1 MITSNLKRTK
11 FESVLKNLNTLQKI
25 GNLTNVVGLVLESNG
40 PKAPIGQVCIL
51 RNEKGE
57 EVSKAEIV
65 GFKEGNRILSMV
77 LGDTNNISPNME
89 IVSTDE
95 EFKIKV
101 SNHLLGRV
109 IDGLGEPLDDKKSY
123 PIQEKRS
130 IYASPPNPLKRKS
143 ITEPIF
149 TGVRAIDGL
158 LSIGKGQRVGI
169 FAGSGVGK
177 STLLG
182 MMAKNS
188 SADVNVICLVGERGR
203 EVKEF
208 IENDLGEE
216 GLERS
221 VVVVATSDQA
231 ALVRVKAA
239 LVATTIAEYFRDQG
253 LDALLMMDS
262 VTRLAMAQ
270 REVGLAIGEPPTTK
284 GYTPSC
290 FSLMQKVMER
300 AGTSDKG
307 SITALY
313 TVLVEGDDF
322 NEPISDSARGILDG
336 HIMLSR
342 RLASMGHFPAID
354 TLESISRV
362 MSKIVFD
369 DHLAAARKIKELL
382 ATYRES
388 EDLISIGAYQ
398 KGTNPKT
405 DKAIEMYDKIVDF
418 LKQDNYHSTPWEET
432 IEWLNQ
438 LLIQAKVSEK

>member
-1 MITSNLKRTK
+1 MIKSNLKKVR
-11 FESVLKNLNTLQKI
+11 FEQVLKNVNPFQKI

-40 PKAPIGQVCIL
+40 PKAPIGQVCVL
-51 RNEKGE
+51 RDEKGRD
-57 EVSKAEIV
+57 VSKAEIV
-65 GFKEGNRILSMV
+65 GFKEGNKILSMV
-77 LGDTNNISPNME
+77 LGDTNNISPGME
-89 IVSTDE
+89 IISTDE
-95 EFKIKV
+95 EFKINV
-101 SNHLLGRV
+101 STQLMGRV
-109 IDGLGEPLDDKKSY
+109 LDGLGEPIDGLRVAAN
-123 PIQEKRS
+123 QEKRS
-130 IYASPPNPLKRKS
+130 IYATPPNPLFRKS
-143 ITEPIF
+143 ITEPLF

-158 LSIGKGQRVGI
+158 LTIGKGQRAGI

-182 MMAKNS
+182 MIAKNS
-188 SADVNVICLVGERGR
+188 SADVNVIALIGERGR

-208 IENDLGEE
+208 IEKDLGEE
-216 GLERS
+216 GLKRS
-221 VVVVATSDQA
+221 VVIVATSDQP

-239 LVATTIAEYFRDQG
+239 LVATTIAEFFRDQE
-253 LDALLMMDS
+253 LDVMLMMDS

-290 FSLMQKVMER
+290 FSIMQKVMER

-307 SITALY
+307 TISALY

-322 NEPISDSARGILDG
+322 NEPISDAARGILDG

-342 RLASMGHFPAID
+342 NMANLGHYPAID

-362 MSKIVFD
+362 MSKVISKE
-369 DHLAAARKIKELL
+369 HLLAARRVKELL
-382 ATYRES
+382 ANYRTS

-405 DKAIEMYDKIVDF
+405 DMAIQMNDKINQF
-418 LKQDNYHSTPWEET
+418 LRQEEYHTNEFDET
-432 IEWLNQ
+432 IDWVKNLSSQ
-438 LLIQAKVSEK
+438 SQ

>member
-1 MITSNLKRTK
+1 MITSNLKKNK
-11 FESVLKNLNTLQKI
+11 FESVIKNVNTLQKI

-40 PKAPIGQVCIL
+40 PKAPIGEVCIL

-57 EVSKAEIV
+57 EVTKAEIV
-65 GFKEGNRILSMV
+65 GFKDGNRILSMV
-77 LGDTNNISPNME
+77 LGDLNNISPGME
-89 IVSTDE
+89 IVSTNE

-109 IDGLGEPLDDKKSY
+109 IDGLGEPLDGKKSY

-130 IYASPPNPLKRKS
+130 IYANPPNPLSRKS

-158 LSIGKGQRVGI
+158 LSIGKGQRIGI

-188 SADVNVICLVGERGR
+188 SADINVIALVGERGR

-208 IENDLGEE
+208 IENDLGED
-216 GLERS
+216 GLARS
-221 VVVVATSDQA
+221 VVIVATSDQP

-239 LVATTIAEYFRDQG
+239 LVATTISEYFRDQG
-253 LDALLMMDS
+253 LDVMLMMDS

-336 HIMLSR
+336 HIILSR
-342 RLASMGHFPAID
+342 KLANLGHFPAID
-354 TLESISRV
+354 TLDSISRV
-362 MSKIVFD
+362 MGKVVFD
-369 DHLAAARKIKELL
+369 EHIIAARKIKELL
-382 ATYRES
+382 ATYRMS

-398 KGTNPKT
+398 QGTNPKT
-405 DKAIEMYDKIVDF
+405 DKAIMMYDKILEF
-418 LKQDNYHSTPWEET
+418 LKQDNYDSTPWEESVD
-432 IEWLNQ
+432 WL
-438 LLIQAKVSEK
+438 LKLSEEANRL

>member
-1 MITSNLKRTK
+1 MISSTLKKTK
-11 FESVLKNLNTLQKI
+11 FESVIKNINTLQKI

-40 PKAPIGQVCIL
+40 PKAPIGQVCML
-51 RNEKGE
+51 RDNQGN

-65 GFKEGNRILSMV
+65 GFKDGNRILSMV
-77 LGDTNNISPNME
+77 LGETNNISPGME

-101 SNHLLGRV
+101 SSHLLGRV
-109 IDGLGEPLDDKKSY
+109 LDGLGEPIDVKKSY

-130 IYASPPNPLKRKS
+130 IYAVPPNPLFRKS
-143 ITEPIF
+143 INEPIF

-158 LSIGKGQRVGI
+158 LTIGKGQRVGI

-182 MMAKNS
+182 MISKNS
-188 SADVNVICLVGERGR
+188 SADVNVIALIGERGR

-208 IENDLGEE
+208 IEKDLGEE
-216 GLERS
+216 GLKKS
-221 VVVVATSDQA
+221 VVIVATSDQP

-239 LVATTIAEYFRDQG
+239 LVATTISEYFRDQG
-253 LDALLMMDS
+253 LDVMLMMDS

-284 GYTPSC
+284 GFTPSC

-307 SITALY
+307 TISALY

-322 NEPISDSARGILDG
+322 NEPISDAARGILDG

-342 RLASMGHFPAID
+342 KMASLEHYPAID

-362 MSKIVFD
+362 MSKVIFE
-369 DHLAAARKIKELL
+369 DHLKSARRIKELL
-382 ATYRES
+382 AIYKQS

-398 KGTNPKT
+398 RGTNPKT
-405 DKAIEMYDKIVDF
+405 DKAIEMYDKITQF
-418 LKQDNYHSTPWEET
+418 LRQEDNISTEWEDT
-432 IEWLNQ
+432 IEWLNK
-438 LLIQAKVSEK
+438 LSEISK

>member
-1 MITSNLKRTK
+1 MISSTLKKTK
-11 FESVLKNLNTLQKI
+11 FESVIKNINTLQKI

-40 PKAPIGQVCIL
+40 PKAPIGQVCML
-51 RNEKGE
+51 RDNQGN

-65 GFKEGNRILSMV
+65 GFKDGNRILSMV
-77 LGDTNNISPNME
+77 LGETNNISPGME

-101 SNHLLGRV
+101 SSHLLGRV
-109 IDGLGEPLDDKKSY
+109 LDGLGEPIDGKKSY

-130 IYASPPNPLKRKS
+130 IYAVPPNPLFRKS
-143 ITEPIF
+143 INEPIF

-158 LSIGKGQRVGI
+158 LTIGKGQRVGI

-182 MMAKNS
+182 MISKNS
-188 SADVNVICLVGERGR
+188 SADVNVIALIGERGR

-208 IENDLGEE
+208 IEKDLGEE
-216 GLERS
+216 GLKKS
-221 VVVVATSDQA
+221 VVIVATSDQP

-239 LVATTIAEYFRDQG
+239 LVATTISEYFRDQG
-253 LDALLMMDS
+253 LDVMLMMDS

-284 GYTPSC
+284 GFTPSC

-307 SITALY
+307 TISALY

-322 NEPISDSARGILDG
+322 NEPISDAARGILDG

-342 RLASMGHFPAID
+342 KMASLEHYPAID

-362 MSKIVFD
+362 MSKVIFE
-369 DHLAAARKIKELL
+369 DHLKSARRIKELL
-382 ATYRES
+382 AIYKQS

-398 KGTNPKT
+398 RGTNPKT
-405 DKAIEMYDKIVDF
+405 DKAIEMYDKITQF
-418 LKQDNYHSTPWEET
+418 LRQEDNISTEWEDT
-432 IEWLNQ
+432 IEWLNK
-438 LLIQAKVSEK
+438 LSEISK

>member
-1 MITSNLKRTK
+1 MISSTLKKTK
-11 FESVLKNLNTLQKI
+11 FESVIKNINTLQKI

-40 PKAPIGQVCIL
+40 PKAPIGQVCML
-51 RNEKGE
+51 RDNHGN

-65 GFKEGNRILSMV
+65 GFKDGNRILSMV
-77 LGDTNNISPNME
+77 LGETNNISPGME

-101 SNHLLGRV
+101 SSHLLGRV
-109 IDGLGEPLDDKKSY
+109 LDGLGEPIDGKKSY

-130 IYASPPNPLKRKS
+130 IYAIPPNPLFRKS

-158 LSIGKGQRVGI
+158 LTIGKGQRVGI

-182 MMAKNS
+182 MISKNS
-188 SADVNVICLVGERGR
+188 SADVNVIALIGERGR

-208 IENDLGEE
+208 IEKDLGEE
-216 GLERS
+216 GLKKS
-221 VVVVATSDQA
+221 VVIVATSDQP

-239 LVATTIAEYFRDQG
+239 LVATTISEYFRDQG
-253 LDALLMMDS
+253 LDVMLMMDS

-284 GYTPSC
+284 GFTPSC

-307 SITALY
+307 TISALY

-322 NEPISDSARGILDG
+322 SEPISDAARGILDG

-342 RLASMGHFPAID
+342 KMASLGHYPAID

-362 MSKIVFD
+362 MSKVIFE
-369 DHLAAARKIKELL
+369 DHLKSARRIKELL
-382 ATYRES
+382 AIYKQS

-398 KGTNPKT
+398 RGTNPKT
-405 DKAIEMYDKIVDF
+405 DKAIEMYDKITQF
-418 LKQDNYHSTPWEET
+418 LRQEDNISTEWEDT
-432 IEWLNQ
+432 IQWLNK
-438 LLIQAKVSEK
+438 LSEIIK

>member
-1 MITSNLKRTK
+1 MYLKKVR
-11 FESVLKNLNTLQKI
+11 FEQVLKNVNPFQKI

-40 PKAPIGQVCIL
+40 PKAPIGQVCVL
-51 RNEKGE
+51 RDEKGRD
-57 EVSKAEIV
+57 VSKAEIV
-65 GFKEGNRILSMV
+65 GFKEGNKILSMV
-77 LGDTNNISPNME
+77 LGDTNNISPGME
-89 IVSTDE
+89 IISTDE
-95 EFKIKV
+95 EFKINV
-101 SNHLLGRV
+101 STQLMGRV
-109 IDGLGEPLDDKKSY
+109 LDGLGEPIDGLRVAAN
-123 PIQEKRS
+123 QEKRS
-130 IYASPPNPLKRKS
+130 IYATPPNPLFRKS
-143 ITEPIF
+143 ITEPLF

-158 LSIGKGQRVGI
+158 LTIGKGQRAGI

-182 MMAKNS
+182 MIAKNS
-188 SADVNVICLVGERGR
+188 SADVNVIALIGERGR

-208 IENDLGEE
+208 IEKDLGEE
-216 GLERS
+216 GLKRS
-221 VVVVATSDQA
+221 VVIVATSDQP

-239 LVATTIAEYFRDQG
+239 LVATTIAEFFRDQE
-253 LDALLMMDS
+253 LDVMLMMDS

-290 FSLMQKVMER
+290 FSIMQKVMER

-307 SITALY
+307 TISALY

-322 NEPISDSARGILDG
+322 NEPISDAARGILDG

-342 RLASMGHFPAID
+342 KMANLGHYPAID

-362 MSKIVFD
+362 MSKVISKE
-369 DHLAAARKIKELL
+369 HLLAARRVKELL
-382 ATYRES
+382 ANYRTS

-405 DKAIEMYDKIVDF
+405 DMAIQMNDKINQF
-418 LKQDNYHSTPWEET
+418 LRQEENHTNEYDET
-432 IEWLNQ
+432 IDWVKNLSSQ
-438 LLIQAKVSEK
+438 SQ

>member
-1 MITSNLKRTK
+1 MISSTLKKTK
-11 FESVLKNLNTLQKI
+11 FESVIKNINTLQKI

-40 PKAPIGQVCIL
+40 PKAPIGQVCML
-51 RNEKGE
+51 RDNQGN

-65 GFKEGNRILSMV
+65 GFKDGNRILSMV
-77 LGDTNNISPNME
+77 LGETNNISPGME

-101 SNHLLGRV
+101 SSHLLGRV
-109 IDGLGEPLDDKKSY
+109 LDGLGEPIDGKKSY

-130 IYASPPNPLKRKS
+130 IYAVPPNPLFRKS
-143 ITEPIF
+143 INEPIF

-158 LSIGKGQRVGI
+158 LTIGKGQRVGI

-182 MMAKNS
+182 MISKNS
-188 SADVNVICLVGERGR
+188 SADVNVIALIGERGR

-208 IENDLGEE
+208 IEKDLGEE
-216 GLERS
+216 GLKKS
-221 VVVVATSDQA
+221 VVIVATSDQP

-239 LVATTIAEYFRDQG
+239 LVATTISEYFRDQG
-253 LDALLMMDS
+253 LDVMLMMDS

-284 GYTPSC
+284 GFTPSC

-307 SITALY
+307 TISALY

-322 NEPISDSARGILDG
+322 NEPISDAARGILDG

-342 RLASMGHFPAID
+342 KMASLEHYPAID

-362 MSKIVFD
+362 MSKVIFE
-369 DHLAAARKIKELL
+369 DHLKSARRIKELL
-382 ATYRES
+382 AIYKQS

-398 KGTNPKT
+398 RGTNPKT
-405 DKAIEMYDKIVDF
+405 DKAIEMYDKITQF
-418 LKQDNYHSTPWEET
+418 LRQEDNISTEWEDT
-432 IEWLNQ
+432 IQWLNK
-438 LLIQAKVSEK
+438 LSEIIK

>member
-1 MITSNLKRTK
+1 MIKSNLKKVR
-11 FESVLKNLNTLQKI
+11 FEQVLKNVNPFQKI

-40 PKAPIGQVCIL
+40 PKAPIGQVCVL
-51 RNEKGE
+51 RDEKGRD
-57 EVSKAEIV
+57 VSKAEIV
-65 GFKEGNRILSMV
+65 GFKEGNKILSMV
-77 LGDTNNISPNME
+77 LGDTNNISPGME
-89 IVSTDE
+89 IISTDE
-95 EFKIKV
+95 EFKINV
-101 SNHLLGRV
+101 STQLMGRV
-109 IDGLGEPLDDKKSY
+109 LDGLGEPIDGLRVAAN
-123 PIQEKRS
+123 QEKRS
-130 IYASPPNPLKRKS
+130 IYATPPNPLFRKS
-143 ITEPIF
+143 ITEPLF

-158 LSIGKGQRVGI
+158 LTIGKGQRAGI

-182 MMAKNS
+182 MIAKNS
-188 SADVNVICLVGERGR
+188 SADVNVIALIGERGR

-208 IENDLGEE
+208 IEKDLGEE
-216 GLERS
+216 GLKRS
-221 VVVVATSDQA
+221 VVIVATSDQP

-239 LVATTIAEYFRDQG
+239 LVATTIAEFFRDQE
-253 LDALLMMDS
+253 LDVMLMMDS

-290 FSLMQKVMER
+290 FSIMQKVMER

-307 SITALY
+307 TISALY

-322 NEPISDSARGILDG
+322 NEPISDAARGILDG

-342 RLASMGHFPAID
+342 NMANLGHYPAID

-362 MSKIVFD
+362 MSKVISKE
-369 DHLAAARKIKELL
+369 HLLAARRVKELL
-382 ATYRES
+382 ANYRTS

-405 DKAIEMYDKIVDF
+405 DMAIQMNDKINQF
-418 LKQDNYHSTPWEET
+418 LRQEENHTNEFDET
-432 IEWLNQ
+432 IDWVKNLSSQ
-438 LLIQAKVSEK
+438 SQ

>member
-1 MITSNLKRTK
+1 MISSTLKKTK
-11 FESVLKNLNTLQKI
+11 FESVIKNINTLQKI

-40 PKAPIGQVCIL
+40 PKAPIGQVCML
-51 RNEKGE
+51 RDNHGN

-65 GFKEGNRILSMV
+65 GFKDGNRILSMV
-77 LGDTNNISPNME
+77 LGETNNISPGME

-101 SNHLLGRV
+101 SSHLLGRV
-109 IDGLGEPLDDKKSY
+109 LDGLGEPIDGKKSY

-130 IYASPPNPLKRKS
+130 IYAVPPNPLFRKS

-158 LSIGKGQRVGI
+158 LTIGKGQRVGI

-182 MMAKNS
+182 MISKNS
-188 SADVNVICLVGERGR
+188 SADVNVIALIGERGR

-208 IENDLGEE
+208 IEKDLGEE
-216 GLERS
+216 GLKKS
-221 VVVVATSDQA
+221 VVIVATSDQP

-239 LVATTIAEYFRDQG
+239 LVATTISEYFRDQG
-253 LDALLMMDS
+253 LDVMLMMDS

-284 GYTPSC
+284 GFTPSC

-307 SITALY
+307 TISALY

-322 NEPISDSARGILDG
+322 SEPISDAARGILDG

-342 RLASMGHFPAID
+342 KMASLGHYPAID

-362 MSKIVFD
+362 MSKVIFE
-369 DHLAAARKIKELL
+369 DHLKSARRIKELL
-382 ATYRES
+382 AIYKQS

-398 KGTNPKT
+398 RGTNPKT
-405 DKAIEMYDKIVDF
+405 DKAIEMYDKITQF
-418 LKQDNYHSTPWEET
+418 LRQEDNISTEWEDT
-432 IEWLNQ
+432 IEWLNK
-438 LLIQAKVSEK
+438 LSEIIK

>member
-1 MITSNLKRTK
+1 MIKSNLKKVR
-11 FESVLKNLNTLQKI
+11 FEQVLKNVNPFQKI

-40 PKAPIGQVCIL
+40 PKAPIGQVCVL
-51 RNEKGE
+51 RDEKGRD
-57 EVSKAEIV
+57 VSKAEIV
-65 GFKEGNRILSMV
+65 GFKEGNKILSMV
-77 LGDTNNISPNME
+77 LGDTNNISPGME
-89 IVSTDE
+89 IISTDE
-95 EFKIKV
+95 EFKINV
-101 SNHLLGRV
+101 STQLMGRV
-109 IDGLGEPLDDKKSY
+109 LDGLGEPIDGLRVAAN
-123 PIQEKRS
+123 QEKRS
-130 IYASPPNPLKRKS
+130 IYATPPNPLFRKS
-143 ITEPIF
+143 ITEPLF

-158 LSIGKGQRVGI
+158 LTIGKGQRAGI

-182 MMAKNS
+182 MIAKNS
-188 SADVNVICLVGERGR
+188 SADVNVIALIGERGR

-208 IENDLGEE
+208 IEKDLGEE
-216 GLERS
+216 GLKRS
-221 VVVVATSDQA
+221 VVIVATSDQP

-239 LVATTIAEYFRDQG
+239 LVATTIAEFFRDQE
-253 LDALLMMDS
+253 LDVMLMMDS

-290 FSLMQKVMER
+290 FSIMQKVMER

-307 SITALY
+307 TISALY

-322 NEPISDSARGILDG
+322 NEPISDAARGILDG

-342 RLASMGHFPAID
+342 KMANLGHYPAID

-362 MSKIVFD
+362 MSKVISKE
-369 DHLAAARKIKELL
+369 HLLAARRVKELL
-382 ATYRES
+382 ANYRTS

-405 DKAIEMYDKIVDF
+405 DMAIQMNDKINQF
-418 LKQDNYHSTPWEET
+418 LRQEENHTNEYDET
-432 IEWLNQ
+432 IDWVKNLSSQ
-438 LLIQAKVSEK
+438 SQ

>member
-1 MITSNLKRTK
+1 MISSTLKKTK
-11 FESVLKNLNTLQKI
+11 FESVIKNINTLQKI

-40 PKAPIGQVCIL
+40 PKAPIGQVCML
-51 RNEKGE
+51 RDNQGN

-65 GFKEGNRILSMV
+65 GFKDGNRILSMV
-77 LGDTNNISPNME
+77 LGETNNISPGME

-101 SNHLLGRV
+101 SSHLLGRV
-109 IDGLGEPLDDKKSY
+109 LDGLGEPIDGKKSY

-130 IYASPPNPLKRKS
+130 IYAVPPNPLFRKS
-143 ITEPIF
+143 INEPIF

-158 LSIGKGQRVGI
+158 LTIGKGQRVGI

-182 MMAKNS
+182 MISKNS
-188 SADVNVICLVGERGR
+188 SADVNVIALIGERGR

-208 IENDLGEE
+208 IEKDLGEE
-216 GLERS
+216 GLKKS
-221 VVVVATSDQA
+221 VVIVATSDQP

-239 LVATTIAEYFRDQG
+239 LVATTISEYFRDQG
-253 LDALLMMDS
+253 LDVMLMMDS

-284 GYTPSC
+284 GFTPSC

-307 SITALY
+307 TISALY

-322 NEPISDSARGILDG
+322 NEPISDAARGILDG

-342 RLASMGHFPAID
+342 KMASLGHYPAID

-362 MSKIVFD
+362 MSKVIFE
-369 DHLAAARKIKELL
+369 DHLKSARRIKELL
-382 ATYRES
+382 AIYKQS

-398 KGTNPKT
+398 RGTNPKT
-405 DKAIEMYDKIVDF
+405 DKAIEMYDKITQF
-418 LKQDNYHSTPWEET
+418 LRQEDNISTEWEDT
-432 IEWLNQ
+432 IEWLNK
-438 LLIQAKVSEK
+438 LSEISK

>member
-1 MITSNLKRTK
+1 MIKSNLKKVR
-11 FESVLKNLNTLQKI
+11 FEQVLKNVNPFQKI

-40 PKAPIGQVCIL
+40 PKAPIGQVCVL
-51 RNEKGE
+51 RDEKGRD
-57 EVSKAEIV
+57 VSKAEIV
-65 GFKEGNRILSMV
+65 GFKEGNKILSMV
-77 LGDTNNISPNME
+77 LGDTNNISPGME
-89 IVSTDE
+89 IISTDE
-95 EFKIKV
+95 EFKINV
-101 SNHLLGRV
+101 STQLMGRV
-109 IDGLGEPLDDKKSY
+109 LDGLGEPIDGLRVAAN
-123 PIQEKRS
+123 QEKRS
-130 IYASPPNPLKRKS
+130 IYATPPNPLFRKS
-143 ITEPIF
+143 ITEPLF

-158 LSIGKGQRVGI
+158 LTIGKGQRAGI

-182 MMAKNS
+182 MIAKNS
-188 SADVNVICLVGERGR
+188 SADVNVIALIGERGR

-208 IENDLGEE
+208 IEKDLGEE
-216 GLERS
+216 GLKRS
-221 VVVVATSDQA
+221 VVIVATSDQP

-239 LVATTIAEYFRDQG
+239 LVATTIAEFFRDQE
-253 LDALLMMDS
+253 LDVMLMMDS

-290 FSLMQKVMER
+290 FSIMQKVMER

-307 SITALY
+307 TISALY

-322 NEPISDSARGILDG
+322 NEPISDAARGILDG

-342 RLASMGHFPAID
+342 KMANLGHYPAID

-362 MSKIVFD
+362 MSKVISKE
-369 DHLAAARKIKELL
+369 HLLAARRVKELL
-382 ATYRES
+382 ANYRTS

-405 DKAIEMYDKIVDF
+405 DMAIQMNDKINQF
-418 LKQDNYHSTPWEET
+418 LRQEEYHTNEFDET
-432 IEWLNQ
+432 IDWVKNLSSQ
-438 LLIQAKVSEK
+438 SQ

>member
-1 MITSNLKRTK
+1 MISSTLKKTK
-11 FESVLKNLNTLQKI
+11 FESVIKNINTLQKI

-40 PKAPIGQVCIL
+40 PKAPIGQVCML
-51 RNEKGE
+51 RDNQGN

-65 GFKEGNRILSMV
+65 GFKDGNRILSMV
-77 LGDTNNISPNME
+77 LGETNNISPGME

-101 SNHLLGRV
+101 SSHLLGRV
-109 IDGLGEPLDDKKSY
+109 LDGLGEPIDGKKSY

-130 IYASPPNPLKRKS
+130 IYAVPPNPLFRKS

-158 LSIGKGQRVGI
+158 LTIGKGQRVGI

-182 MMAKNS
+182 MISKNS
-188 SADVNVICLVGERGR
+188 SADVNVIALIGERGR

-208 IENDLGEE
+208 IEKDLGEE
-216 GLERS
+216 GLKKS
-221 VVVVATSDQA
+221 VVIVATSDQP

-239 LVATTIAEYFRDQG
+239 LVATTISEYFRDQG
-253 LDALLMMDS
+253 LDVMLMMDS

-284 GYTPSC
+284 GFTPSC

-307 SITALY
+307 TISALY

-322 NEPISDSARGILDG
+322 NEPISDAARGILDG

-342 RLASMGHFPAID
+342 KMASLGHYPAID

-362 MSKIVFD
+362 MSKVIFE
-369 DHLAAARKIKELL
+369 DHLKSARRIKELL
-382 ATYRES
+382 AIYKQS

-398 KGTNPKT
+398 RGTNPKT
-405 DKAIEMYDKIVDF
+405 DKAIEMYDKITQF
-418 LKQDNYHSTPWEET
+418 LRQEDNISTEWEDT
-432 IEWLNQ
+432 IEWLNK
-438 LLIQAKVSEK
+438 LSEISK

>member
-1 MITSNLKRTK
+1 MIKSNLKKVR
-11 FESVLKNLNTLQKI
+11 FEQVLKNVNPFQKI

-40 PKAPIGQVCIL
+40 PKAPIGQVCVL
-51 RNEKGE
+51 RDEKGRD
-57 EVSKAEIV
+57 VSKAEIV
-65 GFKEGNRILSMV
+65 GFKEGNKILSMV
-77 LGDTNNISPNME
+77 LGDTNNISPGME
-89 IVSTDE
+89 IISTDE
-95 EFKIKV
+95 EFKINV
-101 SNHLLGRV
+101 STQLMGRV
-109 IDGLGEPLDDKKSY
+109 LDGLGEPIDGLRVAAN
-123 PIQEKRS
+123 QEKRS
-130 IYASPPNPLKRKS
+130 IYATPPNPLFRKS
-143 ITEPIF
+143 ITEPLF

-158 LSIGKGQRVGI
+158 LTIGKGQRAGI

-182 MMAKNS
+182 MIAKNS
-188 SADVNVICLVGERGR
+188 SADVNVIALIGERGR

-208 IENDLGEE
+208 IEKDLGEE
-216 GLERS
+216 GLKRS
-221 VVVVATSDQA
+221 VVIVATSDQP

-239 LVATTIAEYFRDQG
+239 LVATTIAEFFRDQE
-253 LDALLMMDS
+253 LDVMLMMDS

-290 FSLMQKVMER
+290 FSIMQKVMER

-307 SITALY
+307 TISALY

-322 NEPISDSARGILDG
+322 NEPISDAARGILDG

-342 RLASMGHFPAID
+342 KMANLGHYPAID

-362 MSKIVFD
+362 MSKVISKE
-369 DHLAAARKIKELL
+369 HLLAARRVKELL
-382 ATYRES
+382 ANYRTS

-405 DKAIEMYDKIVDF
+405 DMAIQMNDKINQF
-418 LKQDNYHSTPWEET
+418 LRQEENHTNDYDET
-432 IEWLNQ
+432 IDWVRNLSSQ
-438 LLIQAKVSEK
+438 SQ

>member
-1 MITSNLKRTK
+1 MITSNLKKNK
-11 FESVLKNLNTLQKI
+11 FESVIKNVNTLQKI

-40 PKAPIGQVCIL
+40 PKAPIGEVCIL

-57 EVSKAEIV
+57 KVTKAEIV
-65 GFKEGNRILSMV
+65 GFKDGNRILSMV
-77 LGDTNNISPNME
+77 LGDLNNISPGME
-89 IVSTDE
+89 IVSTNE

-109 IDGLGEPLDDKKSY
+109 IDGLGEPLDGKKSY

-130 IYASPPNPLKRKS
+130 IYANPPNPLSRKS

-188 SADVNVICLVGERGR
+188 SADINVIALVGERGR

-208 IENDLGEE
+208 IENDLGED
-216 GLERS
+216 GLARS
-221 VVVVATSDQA
+221 VVIVATSDQP

-239 LVATTIAEYFRDQG
+239 LVATTISEYFRDQG
-253 LDALLMMDS
+253 LDVMLMMDS

-336 HIMLSR
+336 HIILSR
-342 RLASMGHFPAID
+342 KLANLGHFPAID
-354 TLESISRV
+354 TLDSISRV
-362 MSKIVFD
+362 MGKVVFD
-369 DHLAAARKIKELL
+369 EHIIAARKIKELL
-382 ATYRES
+382 ATYRMS

-398 KGTNPKT
+398 QGTNPKT
-405 DKAIEMYDKIVDF
+405 DKAIMMYDKILEF
-418 LKQDNYHSTPWEET
+418 LKQDNYDSTPWEESVD
-432 IEWLNQ
+432 WLLKLAEEANR
-438 LLIQAKVSEK
+438 L

>member
-1 MITSNLKRTK
+1 MSILFK
-11 FESVLKNLNTLQKI
+11 KI

-40 PKAPIGQVCIL
+40 PKAPIGQVCVL
-51 RNEKGE
+51 RDEKGRD
-57 EVSKAEIV
+57 VSKAEIV
-65 GFKEGNRILSMV
+65 GFKEGNKILSMV
-77 LGDTNNISPNME
+77 LGDTNNISPGME
-89 IVSTDE
+89 IISTDE
-95 EFKIKV
+95 EFKINV
-101 SNHLLGRV
+101 STQLMGRV
-109 IDGLGEPLDDKKSY
+109 LDGLGEPIDGLRVAAN
-123 PIQEKRS
+123 QEKRS
-130 IYASPPNPLKRKS
+130 IYATPPNPLFRKS
-143 ITEPIF
+143 ITEPLF

-158 LSIGKGQRVGI
+158 LTIGKGQRAGI

-182 MMAKNS
+182 MIAKNS
-188 SADVNVICLVGERGR
+188 SADVNVIALIGERGR

-208 IENDLGEE
+208 IEKDLGEE
-216 GLERS
+216 GLKRS
-221 VVVVATSDQA
+221 VVIVATSDQP

-239 LVATTIAEYFRDQG
+239 LVTTTIAEFFRDQE
-253 LDALLMMDS
+253 LDVMLMMDS

-290 FSLMQKVMER
+290 FSIMQKVMER

-307 SITALY
+307 TISALY

-322 NEPISDSARGILDG
+322 NEPISDAARGILDG

-342 RLASMGHFPAID
+342 KMANLGHYPAID

-362 MSKIVFD
+362 MSKVISKE
-369 DHLAAARKIKELL
+369 HLLAARRVKELL
-382 ATYRES
+382 ANYRTS

-405 DKAIEMYDKIVDF
+405 DMAIQMNDKINQF
-418 LKQDNYHSTPWEET
+418 LRQEENHTNEYDET
-432 IEWLNQ
+432 IDWVKNLSSQ
-438 LLIQAKVSEK
+438 SQ

>member
-1 MITSNLKRTK
+1 MISSTLKKTK
-11 FESVLKNLNTLQKI
+11 FESVIKNINTLQKI

-40 PKAPIGQVCIL
+40 PKAPIGQVCML
-51 RNEKGE
+51 RDNQGN

-65 GFKEGNRILSMV
+65 GFKDGNRILSMV
-77 LGDTNNISPNME
+77 LGETNNISPGME

-101 SNHLLGRV
+101 SSHLLGRV
-109 IDGLGEPLDDKKSY
+109 LDGLGEPIDGKKSY

-130 IYASPPNPLKRKS
+130 IYAVPPNPLFRKS
-143 ITEPIF
+143 INEPIF

-158 LSIGKGQRVGI
+158 LTIGKGQRVGI

-182 MMAKNS
+182 MISKNS
-188 SADVNVICLVGERGR
+188 SADVNVIALIGERGR

-208 IENDLGEE
+208 IEKDLGEE
-216 GLERS
+216 GLKKS
-221 VVVVATSDQA
+221 VVIVATSDQP

-239 LVATTIAEYFRDQG
+239 LVATTISEYFRDQG
-253 LDALLMMDS
+253 LDVMLMMDS

-284 GYTPSC
+284 GFTPSC

-307 SITALY
+307 TISALY

-322 NEPISDSARGILDG
+322 NEPISDAARGILDG

-342 RLASMGHFPAID
+342 KMASLEHYPAID

-362 MSKIVFD
+362 MSKVIFE
-369 DHLAAARKIKELL
+369 DHLKSARRIKELL
-382 ATYRES
+382 AIYKQS

-398 KGTNPKT
+398 RGTNPKT
-405 DKAIEMYDKIVDF
+405 DKAIEMYDKITQF
-418 LKQDNYHSTPWEET
+418 LRQEDNISTEWEDT
-432 IEWLNQ
+432 IEWLNK
-438 LLIQAKVSEK
+438 LSEIIK